1 MKEFLV
7 KNEKAFQL
15 RVKIWKC
22 KSPANLNAVNFISE
36 CKDKDGEVDFSS
48 TYEFF
53 MTDDELKTLGKE
65 LINE

>member
-7 KNEKAFQL
+7 KDGQGFRL

-22 KSPANLNAVNFISE
+22 KSPQDLNAVNFISE
-36 CKDKDGEVDFSS
+36 SKDKDGNVDIGS

-65 LINE
+65 LIND